1 MCDIEQMFHSF
12 QVDPEHRDFLHFL
25 WYEDNTPGKR
35 IMEYQ
40 MNVHLFGNGPS
51 PAVAT
56 FGLRKTAADGEE
68 EFGENAAEFVHRNFY
83 VDDGLASRPTTKEAI
98 DLVTA
103 TQAMLATANLK
114 LHKVVSNSVE
124 VMEAFPAE
132 DRGKGVRD
140 LDLRQDSLP
149 AQRSLGVY
157 WNLEEDTFT
166 FKVCLPEKPFT
177 RRGVLSV
184 VNSIY
189 DPLGLAV
196 PVLLEGKLLLQ
207 QLVLLGKKNNKE
219 KALGW
224 DDPLPDTLLSQ
235 WQRWR
240 NSLPHLENVSVP
252 RCYHPPDFGTIV
264 RREIHAFS
272 DASKDAIGASIY
284 LRLFN
289 DRGEICTALLFGQSK
304 VAPAQTTTI
313 PRLELCAAVLA
324 SQAVNKIVKEIDM
337 EINQVTFYTDSK
349 VVLGYIQNES
359 RRFYVYVANRV
370 QTIRKISSP
379 KQWKYI
385 DTSDN
390 PADLSTRCLNARSL
404 TGSDWLTGPSF
415 LRDPNRTAAEDEEDE
430 IPLNEN
436 DPEVR
441 KNTVSLKTQTSKH
454 HGLGTDRFSRFS
466 TLHSLQR
473 AIANLIVVIKEFKRR
488 KNKSQEDIESKISS
502 RKNTKLMRQ
511 PTAKELQEAM
521 TVIIRAVQSESLS
534 EELKSDRRIAESNE
548 LVTVPKSSKLYR
560 LDPFVDNNGVLR
572 VGGRLRRAT
581 LEFGEKHPVLIP
593 KKNHV
598 ADLITRHYHRQV
610 HHQGRQIT
618 HGAIRQAGYW
628 LIGGHNTVA
637 RELNK
642 CVTCKKLRGPV
653 IQQRM
658 ADLPADRT
666 EVAPPFT
673 NVGFDVFGPWM
684 IRSRKTRGGAANSK
698 RWGLVFTCLSSRAI
712 HIELLESM
720 DASSFICALRRFFA
734 LRGPVS
740 ILRCDRGTNFIGGK
754 SELEDALRE
763 MDQRQVKGYVNN
775 HGCEWIFNPPHAS
788 HFGGAWERQIGTICR
803 VLEAMFAELGSHQ
816 LTHELLVTLMAEVTA
831 IVNARP
837 ISAIPTDADE
847 PQPLSPSMLLTMKTR
862 PLGPPPGNFV
872 PPDVYARRRW
882 RRVQYLA
889 DQFWI
894 RWRREYLQSMQTWTK
909 WEEPKRNLRTGD
921 VVLVKEEGAYRN
933 DWPVGRVS
941 EAIESD
947 DGRVRKA
954 QVEIV
959 RGAAKKTFLRPIKE
973 LVLLVPAPAE

>member
-1 MCDIEQMFHSF
+1 
-12 QVDPEHRDFLHFL
+12 
-25 WYEDNTPGKR
+25 
-35 IMEYQ
+35 
-40 MNVHLFGNGPS
+40 
-51 PAVAT
+51 
-56 FGLRKTAADGEE
+56 
-68 EFGENAAEFVHRNFY
+68 
-83 VDDGLASRPTTKEAI
+83 
-98 DLVTA
+98 
-103 TQAMLATANLK
+103 
-114 LHKVVSNSVE
+114 
-124 VMEAFPAE
+124 
-132 DRGKGVRD
+132 
-140 LDLRQDSLP
+140 
-149 AQRSLGVY
+149 
-157 WNLEEDTFT
+157 
-166 FKVCLPEKPFT
+166 
-177 RRGVLSV
+177 
-184 VNSIY
+184 
-189 DPLGLAV
+189 
-196 PVLLEGKLLLQ
+196 
-207 QLVLLGKKNNKE
+207 
-219 KALGW
+219 
-224 DDPLPDTLLSQ
+224 
-235 WQRWR
+235 
-240 NSLPHLENVSVP
+240 
-252 RCYHPPDFGTIV
+252 
-264 RREIHAFS
+264 
-272 DASKDAIGASIY
+272 
-284 LRLFN
+284 
-289 DRGEICTALLFGQSK
+289 
-304 VAPAQTTTI
+304 
-313 PRLELCAAVLA
+313 
-324 SQAVNKIVKEIDM
+324 
-337 EINQVTFYTDSK
+337 
-349 VVLGYIQNES
+349 
-359 RRFYVYVANRV
+359 
-370 QTIRKISSP
+370 
-379 KQWKYI
+379 
-385 DTSDN
+385 
-390 PADLSTRCLNARSL
+390 
-404 TGSDWLTGPSF
+404 
-415 LRDPNRTAAEDEEDE
+415 
-430 IPLNEN
+430 
-436 DPEVR
+436 
-441 KNTVSLKTQTSKH
+441 
-454 HGLGTDRFSRFS
+454 
-466 TLHSLQR
+466 
-473 AIANLIVVIKEFKRR
+473 
-488 KNKSQEDIESKISS
+488 
-502 RKNTKLMRQ
+502 
-511 PTAKELQEAM
+511 M
-521 TVIIRAVQSESLS
+521 TVIIRAVQSESFS
-534 EELKSDRRIAESNE
+534 EELKSERKIAENNKPE
-548 LVTVPKSSKLYR
+548 TIPKSSKLYR
-560 LDPFVDNNGVLR
+560 LDPFLDNNGVLR

-788 HFGGAWERQIGTICR
+788 HFGSAWERQIGTIRR

-882 RRVQYLA
+882 KRVQYLA

-894 RWRREYLQSMQTWTK
+894 RWRREYLQSMQTRTK

-921 VVLVKEEGAYRN
+921 VVLVKEEGAFRN
-933 DWPVGRVS
+933 DWPIGRVS

-947 DGRVRKA
+947 DGQVRKA
-954 QVEIV
+954 QVETV
-959 RGAAKKTFLRPIKE
+959 RSGAKKTFLRPIKE
-973 LVLLVPAPAE
+973 LVLFVPAPAE

>member
-1 MCDIEQMFHSF
+1 
-12 QVDPEHRDFLHFL
+12 
-25 WYEDNTPGKR
+25 
-35 IMEYQ
+35 

-140 LDLRQDSLP
+140 LDLRHDSLL

-252 RCYHPPDFGTIV
+252 RCYHPPGFGTIV

-304 VAPAQTTTI
+304 VAPAQTTSI

-337 EINQVTFYTDSK
+337 EIDQITFYTDSK

-385 DTSDN
+385 DTSEN

-454 HGLGTDRFSRFS
+454 HGLGADRFSRFS
-466 TLHSLQR
+466 SLHSLQR
-473 AIANLIVVIKEFKRR
+473 AIANLIVFIKEFKRR
-488 KNKSQEDIESKISS
+488 KNKSQEEFESKISS
-502 RKNTKLMRQ
+502 SKNSKLMR
-511 PTAKELQEAM
+511 
-521 TVIIRAVQSESLS
+521 
-534 EELKSDRRIAESNE
+534 
-548 LVTVPKSSKLYR
+548 
-560 LDPFVDNNGVLR
+560 
-572 VGGRLRRAT
+572 
-581 LEFGEKHPVLIP
+581 
-593 KKNHV
+593 
-598 ADLITRHYHRQV
+598 
-610 HHQGRQIT
+610 
-618 HGAIRQAGYW
+618 
-628 LIGGHNTVA
+628 
-637 RELNK
+637 
-642 CVTCKKLRGPV
+642 
-653 IQQRM
+653 
-658 ADLPADRT
+658 
-666 EVAPPFT
+666 
-673 NVGFDVFGPWM
+673 
-684 IRSRKTRGGAANSK
+684 
-698 RWGLVFTCLSSRAI
+698 
-712 HIELLESM
+712 
-720 DASSFICALRRFFA
+720 
-734 LRGPVS
+734 
-740 ILRCDRGTNFIGGK
+740 
-754 SELEDALRE
+754 
-763 MDQRQVKGYVNN
+763 
-775 HGCEWIFNPPHAS
+775 
-788 HFGGAWERQIGTICR
+788 
-803 VLEAMFAELGSHQ
+803 
-816 LTHELLVTLMAEVTA
+816 
-831 IVNARP
+831 
-837 ISAIPTDADE
+837 
-847 PQPLSPSMLLTMKTR
+847 
-862 PLGPPPGNFV
+862 
-872 PPDVYARRRW
+872 
-882 RRVQYLA
+882 
-889 DQFWI
+889 
-894 RWRREYLQSMQTWTK
+894 
-909 WEEPKRNLRTGD
+909 
-921 VVLVKEEGAYRN
+921 
-933 DWPVGRVS
+933 
-941 EAIESD
+941 
-947 DGRVRKA
+947 
-954 QVEIV
+954 
-959 RGAAKKTFLRPIKE
+959 
-973 LVLLVPAPAE
+973 